1 MAEAA
6 VGRGAGACACRA
18 THKPARKVGDFSSV
32 RPFGR
37 ALLPSVDAAGRLPTL
52 AALRSSR
59 GLFNFNELLM
69 MLQSVWLLAETGG
82 VGLDGAKPISAE
94 RACALF
100 EEVTGAGETEPR
112 LSSTNRETPIVFDE
126 FVRFF
131 AALAEVVFASAAP
144 TVPARARHMFAFLI
158 VATRLAGGPSDPKW
172 GC

>member
-1 MAEAA
+1 
-6 VGRGAGACACRA
+6 
-18 THKPARKVGDFSSV
+18 
-32 RPFGR
+32 
-37 ALLPSVDAAGRLPTL
+37 
-52 AALRSSR
+52 
-59 GLFNFNELLM
+59 M

-112 LSSTNRETPIVFDE
+112 LSIKTNRETPIVFDE

-131 AALAEVVFASAAP
+131 AALAEVVFVIVADGAG
-144 TVPARARHMFAFLI
+144 ARAAHVR
-158 VATRLAGGPSDPKW
+158 VSDRGDGRPAGGPSDPKW

>member
-1 MAEAA
+1 MRWRRRPAKAS
-6 VGRGAGACACRA
+6 RSPRRA
-18 THKPARKVGDFSSV
+18 TTIASTHSAHAAAPAS
-32 RPFGR
+32 
-37 ALLPSVDAAGRLPTL
+37 A
-52 AALRSSR
+52 
-59 GLFNFNELLM
+59 
-69 MLQSVWLLAETGG
+69 
-82 VGLDGAKPISAE
+82 ISAE

-131 AALAEVVFASAAP
+131 AALAEVVFVNAAP